1 MSLDVRAI
9 TAAEHR
15 AYVVSRPSVAL
26 EQTPG
31 WGKGFVTA
39 RTESVGW
46 FDGTTMVGAG
56 LYRLRGLPRVPM
68 RSVAV
73 FESGPDIDWIGAR
86 RRSMTLA
93 DWLDPLVDHLRNRGA
108 FTARVSP
115 VVAEQDWWRFD
126 PAARTDSK
134 ALVRHA
140 PLPPTRS
147 AQVAAERLND
157 AGWRLMTTAPRVFS
171 AEVVLADSAAI
182 GRDGPESRALTR
194 GIQVRTGTIDDLPAV
209 HRAVTEAH
217 SSLPQPSLKE
227 WERRWRGLAE
237 DDFAG
242 VTLLVLERDG
252 EVVYGGLYATVGDRA
267 WDLSAPLPQP
277 DADRPEVQLLR
288 YQVMRR
294 SRESGVRTLFVPVVS
309 PQRRAP
315 VKAPAPGWPPVHLA
329 QLVGTWHFPVRA
341 TWHGVLSPVV
351 DRLVL

>member
-1 MSLDVRAI
+1 MPLEVRTI

-56 LYRLRGLPRVPM
+56 LYRLRGLPRLPM

-73 FESGPDIDWIGAR
+73 FESGPDIDWTGTR
-86 RRSMTLA
+86 RRAMSLG
-93 DWLDPLVDHLRNRGA
+93 DWLDPLVDHLRDRGA

-115 VVAEQDWWRFD
+115 VVAEQDWWGFD
-126 PAARTDSK
+126 PAARAAGK
-134 ALVRHA
+134 ELVRHA
-140 PLPPTRS
+140 PPEPARS
-147 AQVAAERLND
+147 AQVAADRLTD
-157 AGWRLMTTAPRVFS
+157 AGWRRMTTAPRAFS
-171 AEVVLADSAAI
+171 AEVILADSTGSRGSA
-182 GRDGPESRALTR
+182 RRSRALLP
-194 GIQVRTGTIDDLPAV
+194 GIQIRTGTIDDLPAV
-209 HRAVTEAH
+209 HAAVTAAH
-217 SSLPQPSLKE
+217 GALPQPSLKE

-252 EVVYGGLYATVGDRA
+252 DIVYGGLYATVGDRA

-277 DADRPEVQLLR
+277 DADRAEVQLLR
-288 YQVMRR
+288 DQVMTR
-294 SRESGVRTLFVPVVS
+294 SRDAGVRTLFVPVVS

-351 DRLVL
+351 DHLVL

>member
-1 MSLDVRAI
+1 MSLEVRAI

-56 LYRLRGLPRVPM
+56 LYRLRGLPRLPM

-73 FESGPDIDWIGAR
+73 FESGPDIDWTGTR
-86 RRSMTLA
+86 RPAMTLV
-93 DWLDPLVDHLRNRGA
+93 DWLDPLVEHLRNRGA

-134 ALVRHA
+134 ALVRHS
-140 PLPPTRS
+140 PPEPARS
-147 AQVAAERLND
+147 ARVAADRLTD
-157 AGWRLMTTAPRVFS
+157 AGWRLMATAPRAFS
-171 AEVVLADSAAI
+171 AEVVLTDSASARADI
-182 GRDGPESRALTR
+182 QESRALLLGT
-194 GIQVRTGTIDDLPAV
+194 QVRTGTIDDLPAV
-209 HRAVTEAH
+209 HQAVTEAH
-217 SSLPQPSLKE
+217 RNLPQPSLKE

-242 VTLLVLERDG
+242 VTLLVLEREG
-252 EVVYGGLYATVGDRA
+252 QVVYGGLYATVGDRA

-288 YQVMRR
+288 DQMM
-294 SRESGVRTLFVPVVS
+294 SRVRAAGVRTLFVPVVS

-351 DRLVL
+351 DHLVL